1 VSWNEDDN
9 NQMEQFLKTELDN
22 YKIYPEE
29 KVWNLIYKEFHGYK
43 RWHALTIV
51 SFIILTALTLSTL
64 QFNNTIKLNLLAKSN
79 KTIYYLNKLE
89 PSKTNLISENIIPKQ
104 KEFIYSKKEENI
116 LHNLVYL
123 PKKSIITSSNKITT
137 SVYPLKNLYTN
148 FIHFSY
154 ESNLPITQI
163 NQLEEEEISSLFTY
177 TTNNNYGKLWAGLFS
192 EMKNIPEDKS
202 IPKNTFILKQELV
215 KQNNIETNFKLLP
228 NKPKK
233 SKLELQF
240 YVTPSISFRRLKD
253 DKSRN
258 IITSRSTNTPQPL
271 PAVYYVDINDV
282 VKHKPALG
290 LEAGVGFL
298 YKVAPKVKL
307 KAGLQFNTRK
317 YYIDS
322 YKDGLN
328 IAQIAVL
335 TSNGLDT
342 INQFATSSTTGISN
356 KSLKNSI
363 YQTSIPLGIQW
374 QILQSKKFEISLEAS
389 VQPTLTLNKNVY
401 LISTDY
407 KFYTNGNSFFR
418 KWNINTGLDINFTY
432 KIGNYSFFISPQIRY
447 QHLPTYTD
455 KYPIKEYRLDNGLR
469 IGFTKEIF

>member
-1 VSWNEDDN
+1 
-9 NQMEQFLKTELDN
+9 
-22 YKIYPEE
+22 
-29 KVWNLIYKEFHGYK
+29 
-43 RWHALTIV
+43 
-51 SFIILTALTLSTL
+51 
-64 QFNNTIKLNLLAKSN
+64 
-79 KTIYYLNKLE
+79 
-89 PSKTNLISENIIPKQ
+89 
-104 KEFIYSKKEENI
+104 